1 MNALK
6 NIAQNAAGHVRQ
18 GKDCFIPKPGV
29 RQIKERRNVSAD
41 AHGMPMHRA
50 SAHLI
55 ASSWTS
61 ANTFRRSLDCESRP
75 FFLNLTRMAAGR
87 LFAVL
92 LLGLTR
98 LSGADP
104 AAAFLAVEER
114 PVLRSESIKEA
125 SGLAMSS
132 RDSRFLWLVN
142 DSGSEPAL
150 HLVETS
156 GVDRGKVTLA
166 HAKNTDWEDLA
177 SFSLDGRVFLLVADT
192 GDNDA
197 KRDFCT
203 LHVLREPEL
212 PAVGKKLDGFTRAE
226 RTIRFRFEGGPR
238 DCEAVAVDVPNKKI
252 LLLSK
257 RTDPPEVHELPL
269 VPPDTRGVITTR
281 KIGVTQVSA
290 PTDSVIPFRDQPTG
304 FDLSSDNSLAAVVT
318 YYGVFVFPRK
328 PGESWAEAFAG
339 KPAILS
345 PHRLAQAE
353 SVAISKDNQSII
365 VVSEG
370 RNSKIVS
377 YQKIR
382 RQD

>member
-1 MNALK
+1 
-6 NIAQNAAGHVRQ
+6 
-18 GKDCFIPKPGV
+18 
-29 RQIKERRNVSAD
+29 
-41 AHGMPMHRA
+41 
-50 SAHLI
+50 
-55 ASSWTS
+55 
-61 ANTFRRSLDCESRP
+61 
-75 FFLNLTRMAAGR
+75 
-87 LFAVL
+87 
-92 LLGLTR
+92 
-98 LSGADP
+98 
-104 AAAFLAVEER
+104 
-114 PVLRSESIKEA
+114 
-125 SGLAMSS
+125 MSS

-212 PAVGKKLDGFTRAE
+212 PAAGKKLDGFTRAE

-353 SVAISKDNQSII
+353 SIAISKDNQSII

-377 YQKIR
+377 YQKVR